1 MLAYQYFDKEPQI
14 FVTTIVKYIINSI
27 YQVFIMFYYYCR
39 EITILDV
46 IYQYLIVFENALIK
60 CIFLNEY
67 NLKEKCIFYSFFL
80 DIGTMQ
86 KRRYIS
92 FFDPCKIICSFD
104 KVIGAMPKEGI
115 SIFSLI
121 NKLWTKP
128 NQFHS
133 IYGHKLMILVNNII
147 YVFTMCCELGSIK
160 FVAYHPL
167 W

>member
-86 KRRYIS
+86 KKKKNVYLFIPYKLLV
-92 FFDPCKIICSFD
+92 FFSYS
-104 KVIGAMPKEGI
+104 KVM
-115 SIFSLI
+115 
-121 NKLWTKP
+121 
-128 NQFHS
+128 
-133 IYGHKLMILVNNII
+133 I
-147 YVFTMCCELGSIK
+147 YVGKED
-160 FVAYHPL
+160 
-167 W
+167 

>member
-1 MLAYQYFDKEPQI
+1 MNTEKKKRYHLF
-14 FVTTIVKYIINSI
+14 FF
-27 YQVFIMFYYYCR
+27 FID
-39 EITILDV
+39 T
-46 IYQYLIVFENALIK
+46 
-60 CIFLNEY
+60 
-67 NLKEKCIFYSFFL
+67 S
-80 DIGTMQ
+80 TMP

-104 KVIGAMPKEGI
+104 KVIGTMPKEGI

-147 YVFTMCCELGSIK
+147 YVFTMCCEARIYQIRGLS
-160 FVAYHPL
+160 PL
-167 W
+167 MIVRN